1 MEGLV
6 AQHLSAWCDYSS
18 GDHRL
23 HFWLTRSQV
32 EVDFVVYGASG
43 LYAIEV
49 KNTGKIRPEDLRALG
64 SFGDDYPES
73 QRFLLYRGK
82 DRLVRDGIH
91 CLPCEEFLRDLVP
104 SKEIAP

>member
-1 MEGLV
+1 M
-6 AQHLSAWCDYSS
+6 
-18 GDHRL
+18 
-23 HFWLTRSQV
+23 
-32 EVDFVVYGASG
+32 DFVVYGASG

-64 SFGDDYPES
+64 SFGDDYPEG

-82 DRLVRDGIH
+82 DRLVRNGIH